1 MARKIEVLG
10 AGCPKC
16 KQTVKI
22 MEMAVAELGID
33 AKVEKVDDI
42 NEIISRGV
50 VTTPA
55 VAIDGKV
62 VLSGKVPTLEEAKAL
77 LSK

>member
-16 KQTVKI
+16 KQAIKI
-22 MEMAVAELGID
+22 MEMAVQELGID
-33 AKVEKVDDI
+33 AVIEKVQDI
-42 NEIISRGV
+42 DEIISRGV

-62 VLSGKVPTLEEAKAL
+62 VLSGKIPTLDEAKAL

>member
-62 VLSGKVPTLEEAKAL
+62 VLSGKIPTLDEAKAL

>member
-16 KQTVKI
+16 KQTIKI
-22 MEMAVAELGID
+22 MEMAVQELGID
-33 AKVEKVDDI
+33 AVIEKVQDI

-50 VTTPA
+50 VATPA

-62 VLSGKVPTLEEAKAL
+62 VLSGKIPTLDEAKAL

>member
-16 KQTVKI
+16 KQTIKI
-22 MEMAVAELGID
+22 IEIAIRELGVD
-33 AKVEKVDDI
+33 AVIEKVQDI

-50 VTTPA
+50 VATPA
-55 VAIDGKV
+55 VAIDGKL
-62 VLSGKVPTLEEAKAL
+62 VLSGKIPTLDEAKAL

>member
-1 MARKIEVLG
+1 MAKKIEVLG

-16 KQTVKI
+16 KQTIKI
-22 MEMAVAELGID
+22 MEIAIREFGVD
-33 AKVEKVDDI
+33 AAIEKVQDI

-50 VTTPA
+50 VATPA
-55 VAIDGKV
+55 VAIDGKL
-62 VLSGKVPTLEEAKAL
+62 VLSGKIPTLDEAKAL

>member
-1 MARKIEVLG
+1 MAKKVEVLG
-10 AGCPKC
+10 SGCAKC

-22 MEMAVAELGID
+22 MEMAIAELGVD
-33 AKVEKVDDI
+33 ATVEKVDDI

-50 VTTPA
+50 VATPA

-62 VLSGKVPTLEEAKAL
+62 VLSGKVPTLEEAKTL